1 MSNDLEKI
9 RTDPA
14 AIIEAMRRL
23 LAAAFA
29 EDTALIKRAG
39 RWPEDV
45 QNSLAVAAITHPVGF
60 ACRKGADVMLAQLAT
75 LVGQEAADA
84 QFNAFILEMGAQPE
98 VRASLR
104 KSERASTKRASSPSR
119 SVH

>member
-14 AIIEAMRRL
+14 AITEAMRRL
-23 LAAAFA
+23 LETAFA
-29 EDTALIKRAG
+29 EDTALIRRAG

-60 ACRKGADVMLAQLAT
+60 ACHKAADVMLAQLAT
-75 LVGQEAADA
+75 LVGQEAADT
-84 QFNAFILEMGAQPE
+84 QFNAFIAEMGAQPE
-98 VRASLR
+98 VRASM
-104 KSERASTKRASSPSR
+104 KKVERTSGKRASSSSR